1 MTSFY
6 SYRIIHDAMV
16 EVLRSRQETQRQT
29 EGELPESK
37 IFDLLSSVGN
47 AEHKALELIVMK
59 KGIIYSEGDLWREVM
74 SYQPKDRGWRMN
86 SSLPFEHCRK
96 SLSPIGLVTKE
107 ALSYD
112 GTAWGYQITEFG
124 IHTGIPFAGLLLKWS
139 YEHPNSSLYKM
150 FASTASP
157 AVKDEQTL
165 EKKRAQETRY
175 KIFWEVVTNPRN
187 RIRLQDIANDTNEEE
202 GIISRHLNRLSN
214 NGVISYEAHTSG
226 KPFSYFR
233 RKEIVPDQQP
243 KQYGDSKTLSA
254 QVYDF
259 LTREYLSIEETV
271 NLLIEKY
278 PRYESLDRSAFGKSV
293 THILSDL
300 VKQGYLERKKFS
312 HDFHSELNLSEEQR
326 EAILSLVTL
335 IDKFKNGDSKTIE
348 EGRRFAQKVSSDP
361 NLFSELILKAKEA
374 SPHAN
379 RTNWEETFSMLLTI
393 LQGYPNSTTN
403 QIMQILKKDYGK
415 RLTSDGLRCNLS
427 RLVNEN
433 LIISKKT
440 KSGNVYMVVED
451 SKLPQTLRISNHT
464 NIF

>member
-1 MTSFY
+1 MTEAF
-6 SYRIIHDAMV
+6 V
-16 EVLRSRQETQRQT
+16 PRQEIQTQR

-47 AEHKALELIVMK
+47 GENKALELIVMK
-59 KGIIYSEGDLWREVM
+59 KGVIYSGGGLWREVM

-86 SSLPFEHCRK
+86 LSVPFKHCQE

-150 FASTASP
+150 FASTSSP

-175 KIFWEVVTNPRN
+175 KIFWEAVTNPRS
-187 RIRLQDIANDTNEEE
+187 RIRLQDIANDTNENEWLI
-202 GIISRHLNRLSN
+202 GMHLTRLGN
-214 NGVISYEAHTSG
+214 NGVISYEANTAG

-233 RKEIVPDQQP
+233 RKEIVPDQEP
-243 KQYGDSKTLSA
+243 KQYKNSKTLSA
-254 QVYDF
+254 QVYDL
-259 LTREYLSIEETV
+259 LTRQYLSIEETA
-271 NLLIEKY
+271 NLLINKY
-278 PRYESLDRSAFGKSV
+278 PRYESLDRNSLGQDVAK
-293 THILSDL
+293 ILSDL

-312 HDFHSELNLSEEQR
+312 HGFQSELTLSEEQR
-326 EAILSLVTL
+326 EAIVCLVTL

-361 NLFSELILKAKEA
+361 NLFSELMLKAKEA
-374 SPHAN
+374 SPNAN
-379 RTNWEETFSMLLTI
+379 RTNREEMSSVLLTI

-403 QIMQILKKDYGK
+403 QIMKILEKDYDK
-415 RLTSDGLRCNLS
+415 RLTSHGVSNNLS

-433 LIISKKT
+433 LIISRKT
-440 KSGNVYMVVED
+440 QSGNVYRVAEEENQLAL
-451 SKLPQTLRISNHT
+451 SPN
-464 NIF
+464 